1 MVQDAQNPRDLTE
14 AKDSTPGMRLMRKS
28 NPDML
33 TAASAGDVM
42 ELRKQETRRRT
53 TYMVVGTLC
62 LVFAY
67 LVVFGG
73 ETAQNAG
80 LAGLLGLAGPIVGF
94 YFGAKQ
100 TGE

>member
-1 MVQDAQNPRDLTE
+1 MNETE
-14 AKDSTPGMRLMRKS
+14 KTTQPMRWERKANS
-28 NPDML
+28 DML
-33 TAASAGDVM
+33 TATTAADVM

-67 LVVFGG
+67 LVVFGA